1 MRGRNLGVPR
11 VHGAAPD
18 SKVPVPLFKQKS
30 AFARSRGA
38 KSYGPL
44 IGFLRV
50 NRSILAISATAFA
63 IVAVGI
69 HELPAQAAAAQVAF
83 QQALGAQSIAVP
95 ASVAQQIDVTRD
107 GFTVTSYSTVQWPVD
122 PSSPVSSGFGYRV
135 APCAGCSSFHEG
147 TDFDP
152 GRGTPIAA
160 VADGVVTEVGNPSG
174 SLGVYAVI
182 RHSIDGVTFS
192 SLYGHMELGSLQLA
206 VGQTVTRGQLVG
218 LVGDTGASTGP
229 HLHFGI
235 EEASG
240 TLIDSLEWIRQYA
253 NVPYSPAS

>member
-1 MRGRNLGVPR
+1 MHR
-11 VHGAAPD
+11 AAPD
-18 SKVPVPLFKQKS
+18 PKVTVPLFQKS
-30 AFARSRGA
+30 SSSARSDN
-38 KSYGPL
+38 PL

-50 NRSILAISATAFA
+50 HRTVLAISATAFA
-63 IVAVGI
+63 VVAVGI
-69 HELPAQAAAAQVAF
+69 HELPAQAATAQAAI

-95 ASVAQQIDVTRD
+95 ASVSQSIDVTRNA
-107 GFTVTSYSTVQWPVD
+107 FAVTSYTTVQWPVD
-122 PSSPVSSGFGYRV
+122 PSSPVASGFGYRV
-135 APCAGCSSFHEG
+135 PPCAGCSSFHQG

-174 SLGVYAVI
+174 TLGVYAII

-192 SLYGHMELGSLQLA
+192 SLYGHMELGSLRLA

-218 LVGDTGASTGP
+218 LVGDTGASTGA

-235 EEASG
+235 EDGSG
-240 TLIDSLEWIRQYA
+240 TLIDSLVWIRQYA
-253 NVPYSPAS
+253 NVPFVPGS

>member
-1 MRGRNLGVPR
+1 MHR
-11 VHGAAPD
+11 AAPD
-18 SKVPVPLFKQKS
+18 PKASAPVFQKS
-30 AFARSRGA
+30 SSSARSDN
-38 KSYGPL
+38 PL

-50 NRSILAISATAFA
+50 NRAVLAISATAFA
-63 IVAVGI
+63 IVAIGI
-69 HELPAQAAAAQVAF
+69 HELPAQAAAAQVAI
-83 QQALGAQSIAVP
+83 QQALGAQSAAVP
-95 ASVAQQIDVTRD
+95 AAAAQPTDLARD
-107 GFTVTSYSTVQWPVD
+107 DFVVTSYTTVQWPVD
-122 PSSPVSSGFGYRV
+122 LSSPVASGFGYRV
-135 APCAGCSSFHEG
+135 SPCAGCSSYHEG

-160 VADGVVTEVGNPSG
+160 IADGVVTEVGNPSG

-192 SLYGHMELGSLQLA
+192 SLYGHMELGSLRLS

-218 LVGDTGASTGP
+218 LVGDTGASTGS

-235 EEASG
+235 EDASG

-253 NVPYSPAS
+253 NVPYAPAS

>member
-1 MRGRNLGVPR
+1 

-18 SKVPVPLFKQKS
+18 SKVPFLVFQKKS
-30 AFARSRGA
+30 PSARSEN
-38 KSYGPL
+38 PL

-50 NRSILAISATAFA
+50 NRSVLAISATAFVVVA
-63 IVAVGI
+63 IGI
-69 HELPAQAAAAQVAF
+69 HEIPAQAAAAQAAI
-83 QQALGAQSIAVP
+83 QQALGAQSVAVP
-95 ASVAQQIDVTRD
+95 ASVAPADVTRD
-107 GFTVTSYSTVQWPVD
+107 GFAVTSYTTVQWPVD
-122 PSSPVSSGFGYRV
+122 PSSPVASGFGYRIS
-135 APCAGCSSFHEG
+135 PCAGCSSFHEG

-160 VADGVVTEVGNPSG
+160 IADGVVTEVGNPSG
-174 SLGVYAVI
+174 SLGVYAII

-192 SLYGHMELGSLQLA
+192 SLYGHMELGSLRLS

-218 LVGDTGASTGP
+218 LVGDTGASTGS

-235 EEASG
+235 EDASG
-240 TLIDSLEWIRQYA
+240 TLIDSLVWIREYA

>member
-1 MRGRNLGVPR
+1 

-18 SKVPVPLFKQKS
+18 PKVFVPLFQKS
-30 AFARSRGA
+30 ASSARSRH
-38 KSYGPL
+38 PL

-50 NRSILAISATAFA
+50 NRSVLAISATAFA
-63 IVAVGI
+63 ALAVGI
-69 HELPAQAAAAQVAF
+69 HQIPAQAAAQELVNQVVGVQSMAVSTAVRQPVDLGRDAF
-83 QQALGAQSIAVP
+83 EVS
-95 ASVAQQIDVTRD
+95 
-107 GFTVTSYSTVQWPVD
+107 SYTTVQWPVD
-122 PSSPVSSGFGYRV
+122 PSSPVASGFGYRV
-135 APCAGCSSFHEG
+135 APCAGCSSFHQG

-160 VADGVVTEVGNPSG
+160 IADGVVTEVGNPSG
-174 SLGVYAVI
+174 SLGVYAII

-206 VGQTVTRGQLVG
+206 VGQKVTRGQLIGRVG
-218 LVGDTGASTGP
+218 STGASTGA

-235 EEASG
+235 EDASG

-253 NVPYSPAS
+253 NVPYAPAS